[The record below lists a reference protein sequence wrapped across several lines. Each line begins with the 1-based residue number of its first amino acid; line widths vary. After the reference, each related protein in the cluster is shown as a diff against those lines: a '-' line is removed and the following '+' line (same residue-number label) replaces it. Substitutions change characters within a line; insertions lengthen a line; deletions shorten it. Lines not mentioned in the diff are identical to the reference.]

1 VAKGLLTDY
10 SSSFGELDQLGM
22 VRFVA
27 GLAVET
33 VIERTAV
40 HKLLERIKDV
50 LPGGDDDWDQEAGL
64 NDPAYQLAMFRWRE
78 EHMLSGVARRLK
90 RGMDSGMEA
99 AEVFSRCQDHV
110 IGAARAHVERLV
122 LEAFTDKAAAMP
134 EGGNKAALGMLC
146 DLFALSTIEAGRGWW
161 MEHGR
166 LSSARAKAISRQV
179 DELCR
184 RLRPI
189 ARDLVDAFGV
199 PAEMQAVPML
209 GDIGLD
215 R

>member
-1 VAKGLLTDY
+1 MAKGLLTDY
-10 SSSFGELDQLGM
+10 ASSFGELDQLGM

-40 HKLLERIKDV
+40 HKLLERIRDV
-50 LPGGDDDWDQEAGL
+50 LPGGDDTATSWDQDAGL
-64 NDPAYQLAMFRWRE
+64 LDPEYHLTMLRWRE
-78 EHMLSGVARRLK
+78 EHMLAGVARRLK
-90 RGMDSGMEA
+90 GGVDDGLDP

-122 LEAFTDKAAAMP
+122 LEAFTDKLAAMP
-134 EGGNKAALGMLC
+134 DGDDKVALGLLC
-146 DLFALSTIEAGRGWW
+146 DLHALCVIEADRGWW

-166 LSSARAKAISRQV
+166 LSSQRAKAITREIG
-179 DELCR
+179 DLCR
-184 RLRPI
+184 KVRPL
-189 ARDLVDAFGV
+189 ALDLVEAFGV
-199 PAEMQAVPML
+199 PPEVRVAEMLQ
-209 GDIGLD
+209 D